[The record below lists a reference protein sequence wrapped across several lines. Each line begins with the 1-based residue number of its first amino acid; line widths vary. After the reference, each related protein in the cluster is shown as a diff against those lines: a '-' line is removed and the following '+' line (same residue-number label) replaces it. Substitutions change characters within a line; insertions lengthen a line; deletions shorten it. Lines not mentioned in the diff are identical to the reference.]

1 MQKFKDALR
10 EEQKRLEEII
20 AKAKKENE
28 HMPEGNLRISKHK
41 NRCRYYHCVH
51 DRNGIYIPK
60 RNMIL
65 REQLAQKAYNS
76 SIINIA
82 EEQLAKINKMLE
94 IDADEEMKKMYD
106 SLHPDR
112 KKLINPIEDTWE
124 NNLQKWFAAPYQGK
138 EFQEGAP
145 MILTENGER
154 VRSKSEKILADYF
167 YHKGIPY
174 QYEKP
179 LLLHGFGVVYP
190 DFTLLSRKTGKE
202 IYWEHEGMMDDQ
214 EYARKAI
221 QKIESYQM
229 NDIYQADR
237 LILTFETKQ
246 CVLNSK
252 IIENLTARYLFE
264 MI

>member
-10 EEQKRLEEII
+10 EEQKRLKEII

-94 IDADEEMKKMYD
+94 IDADEKMKKMYD

-112 KKLINPIEDTWE
+112 KKLINPIDDTWE
-124 NNLQKWFAAPYQGK
+124 NNLQKMVCSTISR
-138 EFQEGAP
+138 ERISRGAH
-145 MILTENGER
+145 L
-154 VRSKSEKILADYF
+154 
-167 YHKGIPY
+167 
-174 QYEKP
+174 
-179 LLLHGFGVVYP
+179 
-190 DFTLLSRKTGKE
+190 
-202 IYWEHEGMMDDQ
+202 
-214 EYARKAI
+214 
-221 QKIESYQM
+221 
-229 NDIYQADR
+229 
-237 LILTFETKQ
+237 
-246 CVLNSK
+246 
-252 IIENLTARYLFE
+252 
-264 MI
+264 

>member
-167 YHKGIPY
+167 YRQNILYK
-174 QYEKP
+174 YEKP
-179 LLLHGFGVVYP
+179 LYLKGYGTVYP
-190 DFTLLSRKTGKE
+190 DFTFLSSKTGKE
-202 IYWEHEGMMDDQ
+202 IYWEHEGMMDKQ
-214 EYARKAI
+214 EYARNAVR
-221 QKIESYQM
+221 KIELYQK
-229 NDIYQADR
+229 NAIYPGER
-237 LILTFETKQ
+237 LILTFETEQ
-246 CVLNSK
+246 SMLNQNILEK
-252 IIENLTARYLFE
+252 LVETYL
-264 MI
+264 

>member
-10 EEQKRLEEII
+10 EEQKRLKEII

-94 IDADEEMKKMYD
+94 IDAAYGHFPRP
-106 SLHPDR
+106 SGPR
-112 KKLINPIEDTWE
+112 SP
-124 NNLQKWFAAPYQGK
+124 ARQGHIK
-138 EFQEGAP
+138 RP
-145 MILTENGER
+145 VLR
-154 VRSKSEKILADYF
+154 LAEPSF
-167 YHKGIPY
+167 LRP
-174 QYEKP
+174 
-179 LLLHGFGVVYP
+179 
-190 DFTLLSRKTGKE
+190 
-202 IYWEHEGMMDDQ
+202 
-214 EYARKAI
+214 A
-221 QKIESYQM
+221 
-229 NDIYQADR
+229 N
-237 LILTFETKQ
+237 Q
-246 CVLNSK
+246 CC
-252 IIENLTARYLFE
+252 
-264 MI
+264 